1 MSKTIIGIGMFVGS
15 TIGSYIPALW
25 GGSLLSFTSIL
36 LGVIGGLVCGDLAW
50 VSRIKISRFYLIGA
64 IYHCRPKP

>member
-1 MSKTIIGIGMFVGS
+1 MSKTIIGIGMFLGS

-36 LGVIGGLVCGDLAW
+36 LGVIGGLVGIWLGY
-50 VSRIKISRFYLIGA
+50 RISKYLGFI
-64 IYHCRPKP
+64 

>member
-25 GGSLLSFTSIL
+25 GGSLLSFTSIF
-36 LGVIGGLVCGDLAW
+36 LGVIGGLVGIWLGYR
-50 VSRIKISRFYLIGA
+50 VSKYLGFI
-64 IYHCRPKP
+64 